1 MQQCPEDIY
10 KKYVVLL
17 QEYTIYNFISQK
29 EIQRTVQSFF
39 VQVIA
44 ASKIKLF
51 LNSSKQ
57 KSLYNSTFFLTLSDI
72 DLILSQTDFTLF
84 IRSVQWFEN

>member
-39 VQVIA
+39 V
-44 ASKIKLF
+44 
-51 LNSSKQ
+51 
-57 KSLYNSTFFLTLSDI
+57 
-72 DLILSQTDFTLF
+72 
-84 IRSVQWFEN
+84 